1 MLDVP
6 LHIYDA
12 GTKSYRETSTNDGLV
27 LDVNCESACG
37 AICAQMVDKRRQIA
51 AAAQLDKRAS
61 VLKITA
67 VETLVALGAHEVV
80 EIWRAA
86 RSSALGAANPGCP
99 RQVLALKPE
108 ATTWHSLLKAD

>member
-1 MLDVP
+1 M
-6 LHIYDA
+6 
-12 GTKSYRETSTNDGLV
+12 
-27 LDVNCESACG
+27 
-37 AICAQMVDKRRQIA
+37 
-51 AAAQLDKRAS
+51 RAS

-80 EIWRAA
+80 EIWSTA

-99 RQVLALKPE
+99 RQVLALKPA